1 LKELDNTFKLLK
13 VYCPVSGAEEGV
25 PCVAFPRPVK
35 LLKLSTWP
43 DPLLVMLVV
52 TDASSQTLSP
62 EILAGVNVVVNF
74 GVVKKLVATLEKTP
88 PVILM

>member
-43 DPLLVMLVV
+43 DPLLVILVV
-52 TDASSQTLSP
+52 LDASSQTLRP
-62 EILAGVNVVVNF
+62 EILAGEKVVVYF
-74 GVVKKLVATLEKTP
+74 GVVKYSVATFEKTP
-88 PVILM
+88 PVILI

>member
-1 LKELDNTFKLLK
+1 
-13 VYCPVSGAEEGV
+13 VSGAEDGV
-25 PCVAFPRPVK
+25 ACVAFPRPVK

-62 EILAGVNVVVNF
+62 EILVGVNVVVYF
-74 GVVKKLVATLEKTP
+74 GVVKKLLATFDITP
-88 PVILM
+88 PVRLMEL

>member
-1 LKELDNTFKLLK
+1 
-13 VYCPVSGAEEGV
+13 VSGAEDGV
-25 PCVAFPRPVK
+25 ACVAFPRPVK

-62 EILAGVNVVVNF
+62 EILVGVNVVVNL
-74 GVVKKLVATLEKTP
+74 GVVKKLLATFDITP
-88 PVILM
+88 PVRLMEL